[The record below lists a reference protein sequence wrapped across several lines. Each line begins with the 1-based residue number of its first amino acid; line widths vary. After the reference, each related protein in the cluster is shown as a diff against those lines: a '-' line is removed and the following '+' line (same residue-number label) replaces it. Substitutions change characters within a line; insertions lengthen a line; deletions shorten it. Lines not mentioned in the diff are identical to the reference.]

1 MLSVIISAQAYTL
14 PKSRNELVTLEAA
27 FKALGDT
34 TRLRI
39 AHLLDGGEVCV
50 CHVHEAL
57 GLSQPKVSRHL
68 AYLRRAGLVTTRRDG
83 RWVYYSL
90 SPAGMSP
97 LVQRILAATAETLHE
112 VGPCSVD
119 RRRLVSRCDPQPA
132 RPARAKMSDR

>member
-1 MLSVIISAQAYTL
+1 MLIFAWAYTL
-14 PKSRNELVTLEAA
+14 SPPRNELVGLETA

-68 AYLRRAGLVTTRRDG
+68 AYLRRAGLVTTRRAG
-83 RWVYYSL
+83 RWIYYRL

-97 LVQRILAATAETLHE
+97 LVQRILDATAETLHE
-112 VGPCSVD
+112 IAPCTID
-119 RRRLVSRCDPQPA
+119 RRRLARCEPG
-132 RPARAKMSDR
+132 PARARSGNR